1 MNDDDLLFE
10 HNDEHTEMPA
20 ATTGCWKL
28 LIVDDEP
35 EVHQITELALANFT
49 FDNKSIEFLN
59 AYSAVE
65 ALEIVKTT
73 PDIALT
79 LLDVVMESDHAGLQ
93 LVQKIRKDLGNH
105 MIRIVLRTG
114 QPGMA
119 PERDIIIN
127 YDINDYAE
135 KTELS
140 AQKLFTIVVASLRAY
155 RDIVALEESRKQLLA
170 SNQHL
175 AEERERIQV
184 TLDSIGDAVLTTDAS
199 GLITHLNPIAEK
211 LTGWN
216 NSDALGLP
224 LSTIF
229 EIVNAESRLPV
240 DNPVEKVLLTGE
252 VIGLANHTVLIDK
265 QGNEYQIADS
275 AAPIRGQNGK
285 ILGVI
290 LVFRDVTQQYQTED
304 ALRRSQKMEAIGQL
318 SGGIA
323 HDFNN
328 QLGVIIGYLD
338 FLKKYVANDEKPRKW
353 VDISTSATLRCM
365 DLTRQL
371 LSFSRTQ
378 SSEKLVVNINSKLKE
393 LETMFSRSVTPE
405 VEVQYSLADKLWL
418 TEIAPGE
425 FQDAILNMVINARDA
440 MPNGGKLHI
449 ETSNISLDENYAAL
463 NPDARV
469 GNYIQLVLSDT
480 GSGMDQTTQEHI
492 FEPFY
497 TTKDKDKGTGLGMSM
512 VYGFVKRF
520 DGFIKI
526 YSELGA
532 GTSIHLYLPRAAAL
546 KADIMSTAMDDAELP
561 QGNETVLIVDDEVD
575 LLNLAKNH
583 LTALGYKVYMA
594 ENASQALD
602 ILNRQNDIN
611 LLFSDVV
618 MPGGMNGFE
627 LAQRATED
635 KPELKVLIT
644 SGFTSKT
651 IEQAGHSLFSAHI
664 LSKPYRKA
672 DLAQHIRTVL
682 DE

>member
-10 HNDEHTEMPA
+10 HDDEHTEMPA
-20 ATTGCWKL
+20 TTAGCWKL

-49 FDNKSIEFLN
+49 FNNKSIEFLN
-59 AYSAVE
+59 AYSAAE
-65 ALEIVKTT
+65 ALEIIKNT

-79 LLDVVMESDHAGLQ
+79 LLDVVMESDHAGLH
-93 LVQKIRKDLGNH
+93 LVQKIREEIGNH

-119 PERDIIIN
+119 PEHDIIVN

-155 RDIVALEESRKQLLA
+155 RDITALEESRKQLLA

-184 TLDSIGDAVLTTDAS
+184 TLDSIGDAVLTTDAHS
-199 GLITHLNPIAEK
+199 LITHLNPVAEK

-216 NSDALGLP
+216 NDDALGLP
-224 LSTIF
+224 LVRIF
-229 EIVNAESRLPV
+229 KIINASSRVPV
-240 DNPVEKVLLTGE
+240 DNPVEKVLLTGK
-252 VIGLANHTVLIDK
+252 VIGLANHTILIDK
-265 QGNEYQIADS
+265 QGKEYQIADS
-275 AAPIRGQNGK
+275 AAPIRGEDGR

-290 LVFRDVTQQYQTED
+290 LVFRDITQQYQTET

-328 QLGVIIGYLD
+328 QLSIIIGYLD
-338 FLKKYVANDEKPRKW
+338 FLSKHVADDEKPRKW

-378 SSEKLVVNINSKLKE
+378 SSKKLVVDINSKLQE
-393 LETMFSRSVTPE
+393 LETMFSRSVTPQ
-405 VEVQYSLADKLWL
+405 VEVQYSLADELWL
-418 TEIAPGE
+418 TEIDPGE

-449 ETSNISLDENYAAL
+449 ETSNISIDKNYAAL
-463 NPDARV
+463 NPDASI
-469 GNYIQLVLSDT
+469 GNYVQLVLSDT
-480 GSGMDQTTQEHI
+480 GSGMDSTTQEHI

-497 TTKDKDKGTGLGMSM
+497 TTKPEGKGTGLGMSM
-512 VYGFVKRF
+512 VYGFIKRF

-526 YSELGA
+526 SSEIDI
-532 GTSIHLYLPRAAAL
+532 GTSIHLYLPRATAGE
-546 KADIMSTAMDDAELP
+546 ADIETRTIGDTKLP

-575 LLNLAKNH
+575 LLDLTKNY
-583 LTALGYKVYMA
+583 LSELGYKIYMA
-594 ENASQALD
+594 KNASQALD
-602 ILNRQNDIN
+602 ILSRQNDIDI
-611 LLFSDVV
+611 LFCDVL
-618 MPGGMNGFE
+618 MPGGMDGFE
-627 LAQRATED
+627 LAQQATED
-635 KPELKVLIT
+635 NPELKVLIT
-644 SGFTSKT
+644 SGCTSKT
-651 IEQAGHSLFSAHI
+651 VTQTGHSLFSAHI

-682 DE
+682 DK